1 MHVLPTGS
9 QQSVAAVHESPEQQ
23 TFPVP
28 PQGEHVPLLH
38 RMFVPWQYWASPT
51 HLLVCGSQQPL
62 VQAVAP
68 VQHALPV
75 VPHAGASGG
84 ASFGAST
91 GASTGESTGESLLAS
106 LATESPL
113 ES

>member
-9 QQSVAAVHESPEQQ
+9 QQSVAAVHDSPEQQ

-28 PQGEHVPLLH
+28 PQGEQVPLLH
-38 RMFVPWQYWASPT
+38 RMFVPWQYCASPT
-51 HLLVCGSQQPL
+51 HLLVCGSQQPP

-84 ASFGAST
+84 ESFGAST
-91 GASTGESTGESLLAS
+91 GASTGESIGESLLAS
-106 LATESPL
+106 LATESAL